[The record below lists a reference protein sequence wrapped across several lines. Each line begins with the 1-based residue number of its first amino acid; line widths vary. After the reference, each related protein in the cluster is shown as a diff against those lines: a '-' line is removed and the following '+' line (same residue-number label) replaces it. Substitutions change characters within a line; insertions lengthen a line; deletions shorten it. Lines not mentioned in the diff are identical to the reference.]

1 MAYNKHCAKKIG
13 LLIGICLCMSVGSLK
28 AQSVDQLIEQL
39 MLDIQKLSELKTI
52 LKDMRDGYQVLDN
65 GYTNIRDIV
74 KGNFNLHKTF
84 LDGLLDVSL
93 PVRQYYK
100 AADIID
106 KERNIVTE
114 CRTANQYWIS
124 CGLFTHGELAHIER
138 TYKTLSDRS
147 SQCLDRL
154 TIVIT
159 ADELRMSD
167 AERMQ
172 AIDQIHTTVTEQLV
186 GLRRFNDAVS
196 IQALQ
201 RQREQNN
208 LQTLKKIYGNFP

>member
-1 MAYNKHCAKKIG
+1 
-13 LLIGICLCMSVGSLK
+13 MSVGSLK

-52 LKDMRDGYQVLDN
+52 LKDMRDGYQVLDK

-74 KGNFNLHKTF
+74 KGNLNLHKTF

-114 CRTANQYWIS
+114 CRAANQHWVS
-124 CGLFTHGELAHIER
+124 CGLFTPGELEHIER

-154 TIVIT
+154 TMVIT
-159 ADELRMSD
+159 ADQLRMSD

-172 AIDQIHTTVTEQLV
+172 AIDQIHTTVTEQLA

-208 LQTLKKIYGNFP
+208 LQTLKKIYGNLP

>member
-1 MAYNKHCAKKIG
+1 
-13 LLIGICLCMSVGSLK
+13 MSVGSLK

-52 LKDMRDGYQVLDN
+52 LKDMRDGYQVLDK

-74 KGNFNLHKTF
+74 KSNFSLHKTF
-84 LDGLLDVSL
+84 LDGLLAVSL

-100 AADIID
+100 AVAIIE

-114 CRTANQYWIS
+114 CRSANQHWIS
-124 CGLFTHGELAHIER
+124 CGLFTPGELQYIER
-138 TYKTLSDRS
+138 TYKTLSERS
-147 SQCLDRL
+147 SQSLDRL
-154 TIVIT
+154 TMVIT
-159 ADELRMSD
+159 ADQLRMSD

-172 AIDQIHTTVTEQLV
+172 AIDRIHTTVTEQLA

-196 IQALQ
+196 TQALQ

-208 LQTLKKIYGNFP
+208 LQTLKKIYGNLP

>member
-1 MAYNKHCAKKIG
+1 MGFNKQCIKRTG
-13 LLIGICLCMSVGSLK
+13 LLVGICLSLSLGSLR

-39 MLDIQKLSELKTI
+39 MLDVQKLSELKTI
-52 LKDMRDGYQVLDN
+52 LKDMREGYQVLDK

-74 KGNFNLHKTF
+74 KGNFSLHKTF

-100 AADIID
+100 AVAIIE

-114 CRTANQYWIS
+114 YRAANQHWVS
-124 CGLFTHGELAHIER
+124 CGLFTPGELQYIER

-147 SQCLDRL
+147 SQCIDRL
-154 TIVIT
+154 TMVIT
-159 ADELRMSD
+159 TAELRMSD
-167 AERMQ
+167 AERMR
-172 AIDQIHTTVTEQLV
+172 AIDRIHTTVTEQLG
-186 GLRRFNDAVS
+186 GLRRFNNAVS

-208 LQTLKKIYGNFP
+208 LQTLKKIYGNLP

>member
-1 MAYNKHCAKKIG
+1 
-13 LLIGICLCMSVGSLK
+13 MSVGSLK

-114 CRTANQYWIS
+114 CRTANQHWVS
-124 CGLFTHGELAHIER
+124 CGHFTPGELEHIER
-138 TYKTLSDRS
+138 TYQTISDKS

-154 TIVIT
+154 TMVIT

-172 AIDQIHTTVTEQLV
+172 AIDQIHTTVTEQLA

-208 LQTLKKIYGNFP
+208 LQTLKKIYGNLP